1 MTERSI
7 QQGDVFAAACGEKEP
22 RGRVRA
28 LGLGP
33 TPQDIGTPGL
43 KCYKPTRLQMEVLAR
58 KKVESDKASLEQRI
72 QELKEELREAR
83 VVQERR
89 NMEIA
94 SHNGSNS
101 RNHVV
106 KNFKTLNYLSHD

>member
-1 MTERSI
+1 LIERSI

-58 KKVESDKASLEQRI
+58 KKVESDKASLERRI
-72 QELKEELREAR
+72 QELEEELHEAR
-83 VVQERR
+83 IVQERR

>member
-1 MTERSI
+1 MIDRSI
-7 QQGDVFAAACGEKEP
+7 QQGDVFAVACGEKEP
-22 RGRVRA
+22 RGCVCA

-33 TPQDIGTPGL
+33 TSQDIGTPGL

-58 KKVESDKASLEQRI
+58 KKVESHKASLEQRI
-72 QELKEELREAR
+72 QKLEEELHEAR
-83 VVQERR
+83 IMQERR

-94 SHNGSNS
+94 SQNGSNS

-106 KNFKTLNYLSHD
+106 KYFNTLNYITHD

>member
-1 MTERSI
+1 LTERSI

-22 RGRVRA
+22 RGRVHA

-43 KCYKPTRLQMEVLAR
+43 KCYNPTRLQMEVLAR
-58 KKVESDKASLEQRI
+58 KKVESDKASLERRI
-72 QELKEELREAR
+72 QELEEELHEAR
-83 VVQERR
+83 IVQERR